1 MQTPKQHFH
10 VGGIVKN
17 VRQDNDVEWSLRD
30 HASLSGPGAQIEM
43 WEALFA
49 TRDLVGRKVDA
60 NFTGNLKAI
69 EQFTRPATDLDHIGI
84 RTNQEVV
91 AMYEEPAIK

>member
-30 HASLSGPGAQIEM
+30 HASLSGPGTQIEM
-43 WEALFA
+43 GESLFA
-49 TRDLVGRKVDA
+49 TRDLLGRKVDP
-60 NFTGNLKAI
+60 NFTGSLEAI
-69 EQFTRPATDLDHIGI
+69 EQLAHPAADLDHAGI
-84 RTNQEVV
+84 PANQEVV
-91 AMYEEPAIK
+91 AMGEELAIE